1 MISRVAIPHLS
12 FLNQNSRAHVRKKE
26 LSTRASAC
34 LNVPFACASE
44 VNLKLSG
51 ALWRKRTK
59 YLQTHTQVVLFAANL
74 HQKMLLSDKFRKK
87 SLLDLR
93 QLWNGTKTSLA
104 RELLRYCFQEI
115 HTYDKTIWASSAIS
129 LLTQKVPVR
138 RRDVID
144 IKVRLSHFV
153 TWLVASFVVLR
164 KGPKLVST
172 DLFIGIPVVAQS

>member
-1 MISRVAIPHLS
+1 MFRLQHKKIMLSRVAIPHLS

-26 LSTRASAC
+26 LSTRASAR
-34 LNVPFACASE
+34 LNVPFACAPE

-74 HQKMLLSDKFRKK
+74 HQKMLLSCNFRKK

-115 HTYDKTIWASSAIS
+115 HITKTIWVSSAIS
-129 LLTQKVPVR
+129 LLK
-138 RRDVID
+138 
-144 IKVRLSHFV
+144 
-153 TWLVASFVVLR
+153 
-164 KGPKLVST
+164 ST
-172 DLFIGIPVVAQS
+172 SKTT